1 MDRTEDYRAAF
12 AAARP
17 RAIAALLRYFQD
29 LDRAEDAFQEA
40 CVRALSAWPK
50 NGPPR
55 DATGWLIL
63 VGRNAQVDAI
73 RRQQKVTNEAGEFV
87 TGAAVGGEP
96 DVIER
101 LDQSHFR
108 DDILRLLFTCC
119 HPDLPPA
126 QQIAVALR
134 VISGLSVVQIS
145 HAFLVSEAAMEQRIT
160 RAKARIAKADLPYEA
175 PGAIERTERLAAVAR
190 MLYLLFN
197 EGYTAADPA
206 SDRASLCAEAI
217 RLVRLLLEMFPA
229 EPELMGLL
237 ALLLLQHSRTVARFD
252 EAGSPI
258 LLDDQNRRLWN
269 SDSIAEGSS
278 LIDKAMRHRAPG
290 PYQIQAAIAALH
302 ARADSPAET
311 DWQQIDQLYQAL
323 ERHAPSPV
331 TTLNRAVAVAR
342 LHGAAAALEMIAPL
356 SEALDGYFYFHGAR
370 GAFYREAGNEQEARR
385 SFAKAMSLAST
396 PAEAVYIRRELDLI
410 ETRVNSASSARSVAD

>member
-1 MDRTEDYRAAF
+1 MARTDDYRATF

-17 RAIAALLRYFQD
+17 RAMAALLRYFRD

-40 CVRALSAWPK
+40 CVRALSAWPR
-50 NGPPR
+50 NSPPR

-63 VGRNAQVDAI
+63 VGRNAQVDAL
-73 RRQQKVTNEAGEFV
+73 RRQQKVANEAGGIV
-87 TGAAVGGEP
+87 ADTAVGGEP
-96 DVIER
+96 DMIER

-119 HPDLPPA
+119 HRDLPPA

-145 HAFLVSEAAMEQRIT
+145 RAFLVSEAAMEQRIT
-160 RAKARIAKADLPYEA
+160 RAKARIAKAELSYEA
-175 PGAIERTERLAAVAR
+175 PGALERVERLAAVGK

-206 SDRASLCAEAI
+206 SDRATLCAEAI

-237 ALLLLQHSRTVARFD
+237 ALMLLQHSRAAARFD
-252 EAGSPI
+252 AGGSPI
-258 LLDDQNRRLWN
+258 LLDDQDRRLWN
-269 SDSIAEGSS
+269 RDAIGEGIA

-302 ARADSPAET
+302 ARAESPADT
-311 DWQQIDQLYQAL
+311 DWHQIDQLYQAL

-342 LHGAAAALEMIAPL
+342 LRGAAAALEMIAPL
-356 SEALDGYFYFHGAR
+356 SEALDGYFYYHGVR
-370 GAFYREAGNEQEARR
+370 GIFLKEIGHQEEARR
-385 SFAKAMSLAST
+385 ALLRAMSLAST
-396 PAEAVYIRRELDLI
+396 PAEAVHVRREI
-410 ETRVNSASSARSVAD
+410 ELLEHGVVR

>member
-1 MDRTEDYRAAF
+1 MARTEDYRATI

-17 RAIAALLRYFQD
+17 RAMAAFLRYFRD

-73 RRQQKVTNEAGEFV
+73 RRQQRATNEADEFV
-87 TGAAVGGEP
+87 TDAAIGGEP
-96 DVIER
+96 DMIER
-101 LDQSHFR
+101 LDQNHFR

-119 HPDLPPA
+119 HPDLSPA

-134 VISGLSVVQIS
+134 IISGLSVMQIS
-145 HAFLVSEAAMEQRIT
+145 RAFLVSEAAMEQRIT
-160 RAKARIAKADLPYEA
+160 RAKARIAKAELPYEA
-175 PGAIERTERLAAVAR
+175 PGAIERTDRLAAVAK

-206 SDRASLCAEAI
+206 SDRAGLCAEAI
-217 RLVRLLLEMFPA
+217 RLARMLLEMFPA

-237 ALLLLQHSRTVARFD
+237 ALLLLQHSRTAARFD
-252 EAGSPI
+252 EGGFPI
-258 LLDDQNRRLWN
+258 LLDEQDRLLWN
-269 SDSIAEGSS
+269 RDTIAEGAA

-311 DWQQIDQLYQAL
+311 DWPQIDQLYQAL
-323 ERHAPSPV
+323 ERQAPSPV
-331 TTLNRAVAVAR
+331 TTLNRAVAVAHI
-342 LHGAAAALEMIAPL
+342 LGVAAALELIAPL
-356 SEALDGYFYFHGAR
+356 SEALDGYFYFHGTR
-370 GAFYREAGNEQEARR
+370 GVFYKEMGNTQEARR
-385 SFAKAMSLAST
+385 SFAKAMALASS
-396 PAEAVYIRRELDLI
+396 PAEALHIRREI
-410 ETRVNSASSARSVAD
+410 ERLEQGADR

>member
-1 MDRTEDYRAAF
+1 MAQADDYRATF
-12 AAARP
+12 VAARP
-17 RAIAALLRYFQD
+17 RAMAAFLRYFRD
-29 LDRAEDAFQEA
+29 IDRAEDAFQDA
-40 CVRALSAWPK
+40 CVRALSTWAA

-63 VGRNAQVDAI
+63 VGRNAQVDDL
-73 RRQQKVTNEAGEFV
+73 RRQQKISNEEG
-87 TGAAVGGEP
+87 TSLPDAAFGGEP
-96 DVIER
+96 DIIER

-134 VISGLSVVQIS
+134 VISGLSVPKIAR
-145 HAFLVSEAAMEQRIT
+145 AFLVSEAAMEQRIT
-160 RAKARIAKADLPYEA
+160 RAKARIAKEQIAYEA
-175 PGAIERTERLAAVAR
+175 PGAIERTLRLAAVAK

-206 SDRASLCAEAI
+206 SDRAGLCAEAI
-217 RLVRLLLEMFPA
+217 RLVRLLLEMFPG

-237 ALLLLQHSRTVARFD
+237 ALLLLQHSRAAARFD

-258 LLDDQNRRLWN
+258 LLDDQDRLLWN
-269 SDSIAEGSS
+269 AEAIAEGAA

-302 ARADSPAET
+302 ARADNPAET
-311 DWQQIDQLYQAL
+311 DWKQIDRLYQAL
-323 ERHAPSPV
+323 ERHAPSAV

-342 LHGAAAALEMIAPL
+342 IHGATAALEMIAPL
-356 SEALDGYFYFHGAR
+356 SKALDGYFYFHGTR
-370 GAFYREAGNEQEARR
+370 GVFYKEIGNEEEARR
-385 SFAKAMSLAST
+385 CFAKAMSHAST
-396 PAEAVYIRRELDLI
+396 PAEAVYIHREI
-410 ETRVNSASSARSVAD
+410 ELLEQGAAR

>member
-1 MDRTEDYRAAF
+1 MARTDDYRATF

-17 RAIAALLRYFQD
+17 RAMAALLRYFRD
-29 LDRAEDAFQEA
+29 LDRAEDAFQDA
-40 CVRALSAWPK
+40 CVRALSAWPR

-63 VGRNAQVDAI
+63 VGRNAQVAAL
-73 RRQQKVTNEAGEFV
+73 RRQQKVTNEAGEIFAD
-87 TGAAVGGEP
+87 TAAGGEP
-96 DVIER
+96 DMIER

-119 HPDLPPA
+119 HRDLPPA

-145 HAFLVSEAAMEQRIT
+145 RAFLVSEAAMEQRIT
-160 RAKARIAKADLPYEA
+160 RAKARIAKAELPYEA
-175 PGAIERTERLAAVAR
+175 PGALERVERLAAVGK

-206 SDRASLCAEAI
+206 SDRATLCAEAV

-237 ALLLLQHSRTVARFD
+237 ALMLLQHSRAAARFD
-252 EAGSPI
+252 EVGSPI
-258 LLDDQNRRLWN
+258 LLDDQDRRLWN
-269 SDSIAEGSS
+269 RDAIGEGIA

-290 PYQIQAAIAALH
+290 AYQIQAAIAALH
-302 ARADSPAET
+302 ARAKSPADT

-323 ERHAPSPV
+323 ERHSPSPV
-331 TTLNRAVAVAR
+331 TTLNRAVVVAR
-342 LHGAAAALEMIAPL
+342 LRGAAAALEMIAPL
-356 SEALDGYFYFHGAR
+356 SEALDAYFYYHGVR
-370 GAFYREAGNEQEARR
+370 GIFLKEIGHQEEARR
-385 SFAKAMSLAST
+385 AFVWAVSPASA
-396 PAEAVYIRRELDLI
+396 PGQAVHVRREI
-410 ETRVNSASSARSVAD
+410 ELLEHGVVR

>member
-1 MDRTEDYRAAF
+1 MPRAEDYRATF

-17 RAIAALLRYFQD
+17 RAMAAFLRYFRD
-29 LDRAEDAFQEA
+29 LDQAEDAFQDA

-63 VGRNAQVDAI
+63 VGRNAQVDAL
-73 RRQQKVTNEAGEFV
+73 RRHRRLINDEGERLD
-87 TGAAVGGEP
+87 ADASGGEP
-96 DVIER
+96 DMVER
-101 LDQSHFR
+101 LDQRDFR

-126 QQIAVALR
+126 QQVAVALR
-134 VISGLSVVQIS
+134 VISGLSVPQIAR
-145 HAFLVSEAAMEQRIT
+145 AFLVGEAAMEQRIT
-160 RAKARIAKADLPYEA
+160 RAKARIAKAEIPYEA
-175 PGAIERTERLAAVAR
+175 PGAIERSERLAAVAK

-197 EGYTAADPA
+197 EGYTAADPV
-206 SDRASLCAEAI
+206 SDRAGLCTEAI

-237 ALLLLQHSRTVARFD
+237 ALLLLQNSRSSARFD
-252 EAGSPI
+252 AAGVPI
-258 LLDDQNRRLWN
+258 LLDDQDRLLWN
-269 SDSIAEGSS
+269 SEAIAEGVA
-278 LIDKAMRHRAPG
+278 LIDKAMRHRSPG

-302 ARADSPAET
+302 AGAHDPSMT
-311 DWQQIDQLYQAL
+311 DWAQIDQLYQAL
-323 ERHAPSPV
+323 ERVAPSAV

-342 LHGAAAALEMIAPL
+342 LHGAAAALDLIAPL
-356 SEALDGYFYFHGAR
+356 SEVLDGYFYFHGTR
-370 GAFYREAGNEQEARR
+370 GVFYREIGNVAEARR

-396 PAEAVYIRRELDLI
+396 PAEAVSIRREIDLI
-410 ETRVNSASSARSVAD
+410 GHRIFR